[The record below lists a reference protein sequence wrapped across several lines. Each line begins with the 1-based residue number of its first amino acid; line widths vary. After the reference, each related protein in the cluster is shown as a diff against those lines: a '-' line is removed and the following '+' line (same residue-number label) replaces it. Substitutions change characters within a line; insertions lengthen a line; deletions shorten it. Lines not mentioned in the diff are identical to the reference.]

1 MWSDK
6 FLTSIFSQYCSQA
19 SINITTIAIIFSNIT
34 SNVFFLIQYPCILLL
49 IAPPPW
55 CNSPSRTSAA
65 FFLRF
70 LDHKQ
75 WHTTVGR
82 TPLDEWSA
90 RRRELYMAT
99 NNTHKTDI
107 HTPTEFELANPER
120 ERSQTPGLD
129 RSATGI
135 SLQVI
140 YCGTVPEHVME
151 PSTNLPI
158 LSSNGCEW
166 SALPQHSL
174 SARRCAV
181 QRGCGDF
188 GEDKTSFIAGNRKNI
203 LRSSGP

>member
-1 MWSDK
+1 M
-6 FLTSIFSQYCSQA
+6 T
-19 SINITTIAIIFSNIT
+19 
-34 SNVFFLIQYPCILLL
+34 
-49 IAPPPW
+49 
-55 CNSPSRTSAA
+55 
-65 FFLRF
+65 
-70 LDHKQ
+70 
-75 WHTTVGR
+75 
-82 TPLDEWSA
+82 
-90 RRRELYMAT
+90 T

-107 HTPTEFELANPER
+107 HTPTEFEPANPER
-120 ERSQTPGLD
+120 ERSQTPALD

-135 SLQVI
+135 GLQVI

-188 GEDKTSFIAGNRKNI
+188 GEDKTSSLPEIERIFYGHPAPSLATIPAHACSRVSCFECNI
-203 LRSSGP
+203 PHIRRHFSIYPVHVLAWNFARCNGRDRDP